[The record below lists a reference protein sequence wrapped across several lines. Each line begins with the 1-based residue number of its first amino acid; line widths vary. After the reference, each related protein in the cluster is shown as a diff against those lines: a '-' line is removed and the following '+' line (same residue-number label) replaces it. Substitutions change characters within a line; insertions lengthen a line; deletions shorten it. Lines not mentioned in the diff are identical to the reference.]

1 MARFTSLR
9 VGGPAD
15 LFVRPENREELAAVV
30 ALARGRGLPV
40 HVVGGGFNTLVP
52 DEGIRG
58 LVLHTGA
65 LHAVCFGSDGHVWAE
80 AGASHSTVTR
90 LCAEHGRT
98 GLEFTVGIP
107 GTVGGWLAMNAGIPE
122 REMKDVVEA
131 VELFLP
137 DPGECIELSR
147 PELRFRYR
155 ALELPPGAIVVSA
168 RFRTQELDPDEVRER
183 MRAQLDQRR
192 RTQPVNRL
200 TCGSVFKNP
209 EGDYAGRLIEAAGLK
224 GTREG
229 DAEVST
235 LHANFIVNCGRATA
249 TDILRLM
256 DRVHSEVMDRFG
268 VDLEP
273 EVRVLGGGV

>member
-15 LFVRPENREELAAVV
+15 VFVRPENRAELAAVV
-30 ALARGRGLPV
+30 ALARGHGVPIY
-40 HVVGGGFNTLVP
+40 VVGGGFNTLVP
-52 DEGIRG
+52 DQGIRG
-58 LVLHTGA
+58 LVVHTGG
-65 LHAVCFGSDGHVWAE
+65 LHAVCFGSNGEVWAE

-90 LCAEHGRT
+90 LCAERGRG
-98 GLEFTVGIP
+98 GLEFAVGIP
-107 GTVGGWLAMNAGIPE
+107 GTVGGWLAMNAGIPG
-122 REMKDVVEA
+122 REMKDVVEG

-137 DPGECIELSR
+137 DPGECLELSR

-168 RFRTQELDPDEVRER
+168 RFRTSQEDPTEVRER
-183 MRAQLDQRR
+183 MRAQLEQRR

-200 TCGSVFKNP
+200 TCGSVFRNP
-209 EGDYAGRLIEAAGLK
+209 EGDFAGRLIEAAGLK

-235 LHANFIVNCGRATA
+235 LHANFIVNRGRATS
-249 TDILRLM
+249 TDVLRLIE
-256 DRVHSEVMDRFG
+256 RVHSEVLHRFG

-273 EVRVLGGGV
+273 EVCVLGGER